1 MKVKVGKNILE
12 IENFSFSETNAWL
25 YFSGETYV
33 YSTIKEVF
41 DSLEMETLIEILTDE
56 DEPIEGHA
64 GYDYLKRITND
75 CENNIIEVE
84 LMQKPIIDRI
94 KNLEETVDILLM
106 SEL

>member
-41 DSLEMETLIEILTDE
+41 QDLEMDTLIEICTDD
-56 DEPIEGHA
+56 DEVVEAHA
-64 GYDYLKRITND
+64 GYDYLKRITINED
-75 CENNIIEVE
+75 TKTIEVE
-84 LMQKPIIDRI
+84 LMQKPVIDRI

>member
-25 YFSGETYV
+25 YFSGETYA

-41 DSLEMETLIEILTDE
+41 QDLEMDTLIEICTDE
-56 DEPIEGHA
+56 DDVVEAHA

-75 CENNIIEVE
+75 CENNVIEVE
-84 LMQKPIIDRI
+84 LMQKPVIDRI

-106 SEL
+106 AEL